1 MFILPRRTHGRN
13 ALHTGIGRIMIRFFR
28 IVAKERIHVA
38 SIDVDGVALLVA
50 VARVGLGIVRFDRF
64 LLLLL
69 FIVITRQI
77 GFFFGRLVLALDL
90 ALRLFLFFGL
100 IVIVLRIG
108 GKVSYTSPVQSLA
121 IASHGIH
128 ALVLEVL
135 ADIVLVLLG
144 FGLGRGGTATRG
156 TSSAATATASAA
168 ATAGVRRVL
177 DAFRDL
183 VIVADTGLRL
193 LRTGVLKILVR
204 IDRSTL
210 VRTVGK
216 QIGQRSSLGNSQ
228 QTLSFVFLLFGQEL
242 LGITLVR
249 SPNGFAKGRTRGLGG
264 LRGGG
269 LGIFGRGCEGPSIF

>member
-13 ALHTGIGRIMIRFFR
+13 ALHTGIGRILIRFFR
-28 IVAKERIHVA
+28 IVAKEGIHVA

-69 FIVITRQI
+69 FIVITGQI

-156 TSSAATATASAA
+156 TSSAAAASAA